1 MQAVKIRYH
10 ACLFSVYFAET
21 NFCVNLHQRIMDHNR
36 TAGAGAFRAHLTKFI
51 QIDDDA
57 FEDILTFFQNKLVVD
72 IMLILTPPLDILTP
86 LWSSYLSPTDDL
98 TILLL
103 FS

>member
-1 MQAVKIRYH
+1 MYARH
-10 ACLFSVYFAET
+10 
-21 NFCVNLHQRIMDHNR
+21 
-36 TAGAGAFRAHLTKFI
+36 
-51 QIDDDA
+51 
-57 FEDILTFFQNKLVVD
+57 ILD